1 MTPRVPDLI
10 LVIDDDVKIAR
21 LVETYLLKAGYRVA
35 IAQDGLTGLR
45 MIRELSP
52 ALVVLDLM
60 LPDLDGRAVA
70 RATREE
76 GDTLIVMLTAL
87 GTTAQRVLGLEGG
100 ADDYLAKP
108 FAPSELVARVRSVLR
123 RTRPQRT
130 AALLRHRDL
139 LVDSDR
145 RVAKVG
151 DRVLDL
157 TTAEFDL
164 LHALVQAGG
173 RVMTR
178 DVLMNAVPRRDSA
191 QSIQDRSIDV
201 YVQRLRSKLSD
212 DTRDPRYI
220 VTVRGIG
227 YRLAVT

>member
-100 ADDYLAKP
+100 ADDY
-108 FAPSELVARVRSVLR
+108 
-123 RTRPQRT
+123 
-130 AALLRHRDL
+130 
-139 LVDSDR
+139 
-145 RVAKVG
+145 
-151 DRVLDL
+151 
-157 TTAEFDL
+157 
-164 LHALVQAGG
+164 
-173 RVMTR
+173 
-178 DVLMNAVPRRDSA
+178 
-191 QSIQDRSIDV
+191 
-201 YVQRLRSKLSD
+201 
-212 DTRDPRYI
+212 
-220 VTVRGIG
+220 
-227 YRLAVT
+227 